1 MENTVNETTKQ
12 NDLTPE
18 EERKNRSRKRIF
30 WTIVGFDIALAIL
43 LLYVIVDMFI

>member
-1 MENTVNETTKQ
+1 MGNAVNETP
-12 NDLTPE
+12 NSNALTPE